1 MQSSKYSLHVKCEK
15 TKAKGKMEK
24 MFCVSKVFFRGA
36 VGVECPSGNVGLE
49 EAGRLDGR
57 ESL

>member
-1 MQSSKYSLHVKCEK
+1 MRKQK

-24 MFCVSKVFFRGA
+24 INSVSNFFRGA

-49 EAGRLDGR
+49 EAGRIDGR